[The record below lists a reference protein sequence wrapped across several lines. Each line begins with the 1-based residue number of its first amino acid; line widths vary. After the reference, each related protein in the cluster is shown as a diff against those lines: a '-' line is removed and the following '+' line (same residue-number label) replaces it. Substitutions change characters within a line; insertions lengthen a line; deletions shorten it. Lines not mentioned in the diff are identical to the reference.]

1 MKPGRPTNRTDIIRL
16 VLAQAPV
23 SRSDLADAT
32 GLSKVAVAN
41 ITAEL
46 IREGW
51 LEEEGRT
58 NGVLGRPAA
67 LLGLNAQAGT
77 VAGLDIQQGSVR
89 LMTTDLRGRQAQV
102 SEAPVI
108 RGPAVWKQ
116 AEPEAGCPDATTPD
130 ATTVAQAL
138 LAQARREARHGPLR
152 SAVVA
157 VPAPVDAQGRLQA
170 PSNLPGI
177 TVARLNA
184 WSGTEPLLAFEND
197 VKLAAVAEQTS
208 GAASHTGNFALLA
221 ERRTGVAVGLVLGGQ
236 LFRGD
241 TGRSG
246 ELALVRWPHDGRLT
260 PLEDLPGAVRESAL
274 VQLVSGLTVV
284 LDLQTLIVT
293 QAMHDHGGP
302 ASDDPASDD
311 PAPDDLVTR
320 LRTLLPGTVDVQ
332 FSRHGDDGPLLG
344 AALLARRLA
353 LDRLLGRPLTPP
365 APAGAAANS
374 S

>member
-1 MKPGRPTNRTDIIRL
+1 MKPDRPTNRTDIIRL

-67 LLGLNAQAGT
+67 LLGLNARAGT

-102 SEAPVI
+102 SEAPVTLEQ
-108 RGPAVWKQ
+108 AVWKQ
-116 AEPEAGCPDATTPD
+116 AEPGAGGPD

-157 VPAPVDAQGRLQA
+157 VPAPVNARGRLQA
-170 PSNLPGI
+170 PSNLPGV

-184 WSGTEPLLAFEND
+184 WSGTEPLLTFEND

-221 ERRTGVAVGLVLGGQ
+221 ERQTGVAVGLVLGGQ

-246 ELALVRWPHDGRLT
+246 ELALVRWPHGGHLT
-260 PLEDLPGAVRESAL
+260 PLEDLPDAVRESAL

-293 QAMHDHGGP
+293 QAVH
-302 ASDDPASDD
+302 ARSD

-365 APAGAAANS
+365 APAGAAPGS
-374 S
+374 D

>member
-1 MKPGRPTNRTDIIRL
+1 MKPDRPTNRTDIIRL

-23 SRSDLADAT
+23 SRTDLADAT

-67 LLGLNAQAGT
+67 LLGLNVRAGT

-108 RGPAVWKQ
+108 WEQ
-116 AEPEAGCPDATTPD
+116 AKPGAGGPD

-138 LAQARREARHGPLR
+138 LAQARREAKHGPLR

-157 VPAPVDAQGRLQA
+157 VPAPVDARGRLQA

-184 WSGTEPLLAFEND
+184 WSGTEPLLIFEND

-221 ERRTGVAVGLVLGGQ
+221 ERQTGVAVGLVLGGQ

-246 ELALVRWPHDGRLT
+246 ELALVRWPHGGRLT
-260 PLEDLPGAVRESAL
+260 PLEDLPDAVRESAL

-293 QAMHDHGGP
+293 QAVHARNGSAPG
-302 ASDDPASDD
+302 DPARSD
-311 PAPDDLVTR
+311 PAHDDLVTR

-365 APAGAAANS
+365 APAGAAPGS
-374 S
+374 D